1 MFCRLEIRNYIDD
14 ELKRYKTMK
23 NVLGAI
29 LFLCSLGISLQAQEA
44 NKFRFDIQ
52 LGLASALENTS
63 AGVLFNLE
71 PKYTLNERMNVGLR
85 LGVTGIVTVE
95 NIQFDDSGSGEEEI
109 GANISYLGTFDY
121 YFHKSGSSFAP
132 FVGAGVGFNTLA
144 NIDTRS
150 SGDASGEIEVDGK
163 VGGMLRV
170 GFDWFKF
177 RLSAEYNIIPNSDLR
192 DLQNNTVGTSQ
203 NSYFGVTLGFYFG
216 GGKWK
221 RS

>member
-1 MFCRLEIRNYIDD
+1 MFCTLGLRNYTYD
-14 ELKRYKTMK
+14 EHKRYKTMK
-23 NVLGAI
+23 NILGAI
-29 LFLCSLGISLQAQEA
+29 LFLCSLGTTLQAQEA

-52 LGLASALENTS
+52 LGVASALENTS

-85 LGVTGIVTVE
+85 LGVAGIAK
-95 NIQFDDSGSGEEEI
+95 NIQREGTDSGEAEI

-132 FVGAGVGFNTLA
+132 FVGAGLGFNTLA

-150 SGDASGEIEVDGK
+150 SGDAFEEIAVDGK

-177 RLSAEYNIIPNSDLR
+177 RLSAEYNIIPSSDLR